1 MEIIALLRG
10 VMPTGKNR
18 IPKMTFLVEILEK
31 AGLKNVKTLEMKSLS
46 LVLNVCIC
54 IFRKVQVQKD

>member
-10 VMPTGKNR
+10 VMPTGTNR